1 MAGYDVVQQQLRVVC
16 NSKAWYGKQATCN
29 RFSNGM
35 VWYSNLPLDSGSD
48 LLLHYTGWLLI
59 WPQCIPS
66 YCGQCT
72 NCGRLSGVEF
82 AYLEVVL
89 PSTGVQ
95 MWCGIR
101 WWRWT
106 ILVYI
111 WRWAS
116 ARWVIRWAKV
126 DKHSVYLEVY
136 MDTGQVY
143 LDTCSLY
150 LEVRRK
156 KRTKAHKTKL
166 EAASE

>member
-1 MAGYDVVQQQLRVVC
+1 M
-16 NSKAWYGKQATCN
+16 
-29 RFSNGM
+29 
-35 VWYSNLPLDSGSD
+35 
-48 LLLHYTGWLLI
+48 
-59 WPQCIPS
+59 
-66 YCGQCT
+66 
-72 NCGRLSGVEF
+72 
-82 AYLEVVL
+82 
-89 PSTGVQ
+89 
-95 MWCGIR
+95 
-101 WWRWT
+101 
-106 ILVYI
+106 VYI